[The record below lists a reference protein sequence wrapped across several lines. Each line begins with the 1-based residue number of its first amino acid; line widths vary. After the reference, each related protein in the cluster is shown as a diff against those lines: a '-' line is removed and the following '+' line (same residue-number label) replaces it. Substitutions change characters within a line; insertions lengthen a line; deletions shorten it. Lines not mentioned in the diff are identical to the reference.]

1 MSKVWQDYFN
11 YSNYFNLLTN
21 FIYFS
26 FVAAHGRLPAPWS
39 QSDADTFLSLAKTM
53 FPDKVSHVKSFKE
66 CGRNCSVVKGTKKFL

>member
-26 FVAAHGRLPAPWS
+26 FVAAHGRLPAPWR
-39 QSDADTFLSLAKTM
+39 QSDADTSLAKTM
-53 FPDKVSHVKSFKE
+53 FPDKVSHLKSFKG
-66 CGRNCSVVKGTKKFL
+66 CGRNFSFVKGTKKFL